1 MTKAPNIVLG
11 VTGSI
16 AAYKALD
23 LVSRLR
29 KKGCR
34 VTVIMTGNACKLVG
48 PASFEALSGNPVAR
62 ELFPDSKPQNIE
74 HISLAQLADV
84 LAIVPASANFI
95 AKAAA
100 GIGDD
105 LLTTVALAAKAPVL
119 FAPAMNVNMWENP
132 IVRQNVKRLT
142 ENGWHLIPP
151 ESGQLACGTVG
162 SGRLA
167 SVEKIEKE
175 ILSLLGWSDDYLDI
189 PLIITA
195 GRTEEPWDPV
205 RFISNR
211 SSGKM
216 GMALAEQAAR
226 RGARVT
232 LITGPA
238 DVPAPEVFKHI
249 TVNTAAQM
257 SRAVLKELPHNRALI
272 MAAAVADY
280 APKNIASGKIKKKND
295 CDITLTLKK
304 NPDIL
309 QLASAKRKPGTVL
322 VGFAL
327 ETEDIVANARKKL
340 VAKKLDLIVA
350 NPAKTLSSDNIQA
363 VIIDKKGKTAK
374 FPQMPKSQLAGLI
387 LDRTIKLIG
396 AAK

>member
-1 MTKAPNIVLG
+1 MTKTPNIVLG

-29 KKGCR
+29 KKGCN
-34 VTVIMTGNACKLVG
+34 VTVIMTGNACQLVG
-48 PASFEALSGNPVAR
+48 PASFEALSGNPVAI

-95 AKAAA
+95 GKAAA
-100 GIGDD
+100 GIADD
-105 LLTTVALAAKAPVL
+105 LLTTVALAVKAPVL
-119 FAPAMNVNMWENP
+119 FAPAMNVDMWENP
-132 IVRQNVKRLT
+132 VVRQNVKRLT
-142 ENGWHLIPP
+142 GNGWQMVAP
-151 ESGQLACGTVG
+151 ETGRLACGATG

-167 SVEKIEKE
+167 LVEKIENE
-175 ILSLLGWSDDYLDI
+175 ILSLLGWKDDYRDI

-205 RFISNR
+205 RFISNH
-211 SSGKM
+211 SSGRM

-226 RGARVT
+226 RGAKVT

-238 DVPAPEVFKHI
+238 DVPAPAAFKHI
-249 TVNTAAQM
+249 VVNTAAQM

-280 APKNIASGKIKKKND
+280 APQNVSSGKIKKKND
-295 CDITLTLKK
+295 GAITLTLKK
-304 NPDIL
+304 NPDII
-309 QLASAKRKPGTVL
+309 QQASVKRKPGTVL

-327 ETEDIVANARKKL
+327 ETDNLIVNAGKKL
-340 VAKKLDLIVA
+340 RAKKLDLIVA
-350 NPAKTLSSDNIQA
+350 NPAKTLSSENIQA
-363 VIIDKKGKTAK
+363 VIIDKKGKITK
-374 FPQMPKSQLAGLI
+374 FPQMPKSKLAELI
-387 LDRTIKLIG
+387 LDRAIKLIG

>member
-1 MTKAPNIVLG
+1 MTEAPNIVLG

-34 VTVIMTGNACKLVG
+34 VTVIMTGNACQLVG

-62 ELFPDSKPQNIE
+62 ELFPASRLQNIE
-74 HISLAQLADV
+74 HISLAQMADV

-100 GIGDD
+100 GLADD
-105 LLTTVALAAKAPVL
+105 LLTTVALAVKAPVL
-119 FAPAMNVNMWENP
+119 LAPAMNVNMWQNRT
-132 IVRQNVKRLT
+132 VRQNVKRLT
-142 ENGWHLIPP
+142 ENGWRMVEP
-151 ESGQLACGTVG
+151 ETGRLACGTEG
-162 SGRLA
+162 IGRLA
-167 SVEKIEKE
+167 SLDKIENE
-175 ILSLLGWSDDYLDI
+175 ILSLLGWKDDYRDI

-211 SSGKM
+211 SSGRM
-216 GMALAEQAAR
+216 GLALAGQAAR

-232 LITGPA
+232 LISGPV
-238 DVPAPEVFKHI
+238 DVPAPAVHKHI
-249 TVNTAAQM
+249 KVSTAAQM
-257 SRAVLKELPHNRALI
+257 SQAVLRELPHNRALI

-295 CDITLTLKK
+295 GDITLTLKR
-304 NPDIL
+304 NPDIIK
-309 QLASAKRKPGTVL
+309 LAAGRRKAGTVL

-327 ETEDIVANARKKL
+327 ETDNLIANARKKL
-340 VAKKLDLIVA
+340 IAKKLDLIVA

-363 VIIDKKGKTAK
+363 VIIDKKGRAAR
-374 FPQMPKSQLAGLI
+374 FPQMPKSNLAGLI

-396 AAK
+396 AAE

>member
-23 LVSRLR
+23 LVGRLR

-34 VTVIMTGNACKLVG
+34 VTVIMTGNACQLVG

-100 GIGDD
+100 GIADD
-105 LLTTVALAAKAPVL
+105 LLTTVALAVKAPVL
-119 FAPAMNVNMWENP
+119 LAPAMNVNMWQNR

-142 ENGWHLIPP
+142 DNGWRMVEP
-151 ESGQLACGTVG
+151 ESGRLACGTEG

-167 SVEKIEKE
+167 SLDNIENE
-175 ILSLLGWSDDYLDI
+175 ILGLLGWKDDYRDI

-226 RGARVT
+226 RGAKVT
-232 LITGPA
+232 LISGPA
-238 DVPAPEVFKHI
+238 DVPAPQVFKHI

-257 SRAVLKELPHNRALI
+257 SQAVLKELPYNRALI

-280 APKNIASGKIKKKND
+280 APKNIASGKLKKTND
-295 CDITLTLKK
+295 DDMTLILKK
-304 NPDIL
+304 NPDII
-309 QLASAKRKPGTVL
+309 QLAAGRRKAGTVL

-327 ETEDIVANARKKL
+327 ETDNLIANARKKL
-340 VAKKLDLIVA
+340 SAKKLDLIVA
-350 NPAKTLSSDNIQA
+350 NPAKTLSSENIQA
-363 VIIDKKGKTAK
+363 VIIDKKGKAAK
-374 FPQMPKSQLAGLI
+374 FPPMPKSNLAGLI

-396 AAK
+396 ADK

>member
-1 MTKAPNIVLG
+1 MTNAPNIVLG

-23 LVSRLR
+23 LTSRLK
-29 KKGCR
+29 KKGCD

-48 PASFEALSGNPVAR
+48 PASFEALSGNPVALD
-62 ELFPDSKPQNIE
+62 LFPVSKPQNIE

-95 AKAAA
+95 GKTAA
-100 GIGDD
+100 GIADD
-105 LLTTVALAAKAPVL
+105 LLTTVALAVKAPVL
-119 FAPAMNVNMWENP
+119 FAPAMNVNMWENR
-132 IVRQNVKRLT
+132 IVQQNVKRLV
-142 ENGWHLIPP
+142 ENGWKMVPP

-167 SVEKIEKE
+167 QVEKIENE
-175 ILSLLGWSDDYLDI
+175 ILSLLGWKDDYRDI

-205 RFISNR
+205 RYLSNR
-211 SSGKM
+211 SSGRM

-232 LITGPA
+232 LISGPA

-249 TVNTAAQM
+249 TVDTAAQM
-257 SRAVLKELPHNRALI
+257 SQAVLKELPNNRALI

-280 APKNIASGKIKKKND
+280 APKNIAPGKIKKKHGG
-295 CDITLTLKK
+295 DITLILKK
-304 NPDIL
+304 NPDII
-309 QLASAKRKPGTVL
+309 QLAALKRRPGTVL

-327 ETEDIVANARKKL
+327 ETGDMIANARKKL
-340 VAKKLDLIVA
+340 IAKKMDLIVA
-350 NPAKTLSSDNIQA
+350 NPASTLSSQDIKA
-363 VIIDKKGKTAK
+363 VIIAKNGKTSKLSAMSK
-374 FPQMPKSQLAGLI
+374 RKLAGMI

-396 AAK
+396 AAQ

>member
-1 MTKAPNIVLG
+1 MTEAPNIVLG

-23 LVSRLR
+23 LVGRLR

-34 VTVIMTGNACKLVG
+34 VTVIMTGNACQLVG

-62 ELFPDSKPQNIE
+62 ELFPDSKPQDIE

-100 GIGDD
+100 GIADD
-105 LLTTVALAAKAPVL
+105 LLTTVALAVKAPVL
-119 FAPAMNVNMWENP
+119 FAPAMNVNMWENR

-142 ENGWHLIPP
+142 DNGWQMVEP
-151 ESGQLACGTVG
+151 ETGRLACGTEG

-167 SVEKIEKE
+167 SLDKIENE
-175 ILSLLGWSDDYLDI
+175 ILSLLGWKDDYRDI

-211 SSGKM
+211 SSGRM
-216 GMALAEQAAR
+216 GLALAGQAAR

-232 LITGPA
+232 LITGPV
-238 DVPAPEVFKHI
+238 DVPAPAVHKHI
-249 TVNTAAQM
+249 QVSTASQM
-257 SRAVLKELPHNRALI
+257 SQAVLKELPHNRALI

-295 CDITLTLKK
+295 DDITLTLKK
-304 NPDIL
+304 NPDIIK
-309 QLASAKRKPGTVL
+309 LAAGGRKAGTVL

-327 ETEDIVANARKKL
+327 ETDNLIANARKKL
-340 VAKKLDLIVA
+340 IVKKLDLIVA
-350 NPAKTLSSDNIQA
+350 NPAKTLSGDNIQA
-363 VIIDKKGKTAK
+363 VIIDKKGKAAK

-396 AAK
+396 AAE